1 MSNEQERLYSGES
14 STVQHDQTFQDER
27 YTRYRDT
34 NSEFDDTLDSVVHGG
49 RTSNDQSFSLA
60 TEQRGFGTTRRH
72 YSVDAGLDPVSQL
85 PTNPLGVNI
94 QQSTSFG
101 GILQTTLASTSN
113 TTTAPIVTATP
124 RTSTP
129 LTHTA
134 PLNTMDNLVNQMR
147 HFNLA
152 DTAIRPPDYLPSNA
166 QVQRIHHMELQEQ
179 KSTADTAKQMYNILN
194 ALIHNQPEAA
204 NLIPLRD
211 TLNQQAQ
218 AAAQLA
224 NEKLCSLRKAQTVV
238 NYYKSPIQK
247 PLIQRPP
254 DDYRKTFHRTSPK
267 EIMSVTGVYDPKN
280 GNADF
285 QHIWSKLIGYGQA
298 NYFNEQEYK
307 DALRYILQGD
317 AYDTFLSFEQTNQT
331 FDYMIE
337 YFGQVY
343 MKKRTR
349 DADRQAVDKFARYK
363 DEPLEACMHRSQV
376 AIDRLRH
383 LHRDVEWPE
392 ARKAMRRNILTQVI
406 TDETRKYIQM
416 EEDETLETMGYTYD
430 LETLISMASKYEK
443 IHNKAPKKELPTVFQ
458 VASGG
463 LVEDPHKLKTELQA
477 LKKENFTDKNLLR
490 ELVTELIANPAMP
503 RRFSTNDGRE
513 SRRTSRDDDRRVQRR
528 DGFNASRKMEVDT
541 DPLLPNTPFAPT
553 GSKAYEK
560 RVEFPPRSPTPHPR
574 QPLQQHQQTPRRES
588 SASAPSSGRSPSPY
602 GQRQPERSD
611 SRPRYDNQG
620 YNRPSQDQ
628 NRPPYPPSGPSRPY
642 SRERSYADS
651 NQRRPPSQERNI
663 YSYDR
668 QRSYSNNNRDYSRD
682 RDRPPQQERYD
693 RPRNNYRPRTE
704 YSSER
709 YRENNRDNRS
719 SNYRDY
725 RNYSRDRDREY
736 YRDRPRSIS
745 RDRVQNNNKKN
756 LAIED
761 RSRPRDR
768 SYRGSTNERENEPQS
783 RNRSL
788 TPGSKNV
795 YVTINGVEYKKLPD
809 QEN

>member
-1 MSNEQERLYSGES
+1 MSYEQERIYSGES
-14 STVQHDQTFQDER
+14 LTTQHDPSFQDER
-27 YTRYRDT
+27 YTRYRDP
-34 NSEFDDTLDSVVHGG
+34 NRELDDTFDSVVHGG
-49 RTSNDQSFSLA
+49 RTYNDQSFSLD
-60 TEQRGFGTTRRH
+60 TEQRDYGATRRH
-72 YSVDAGLDPVSQL
+72 YSVDAGFDPVSQL
-85 PTNPLGVNI
+85 STNPLGVNL

-101 GILQTTLASTSN
+101 GILQTTLASTPN
-113 TTTAPIVTATP
+113 TTATPTVTTAP

-129 LTHTA
+129 NTHTA
-134 PLNTMDNLVNQMR
+134 PLGAMDNLVNQMK
-147 HFNLA
+147 HFNIA
-152 DTAIRPPDYLPSNA
+152 DTAIRPPDYLPTNA

-179 KSTADTAKQMYNILN
+179 KSTADTAKLMYNILN

-211 TLNQQAQ
+211 SLNQQAQ
-218 AAAQLA
+218 LATQIA
-224 NEKLCSLRKAQTVV
+224 NEKLCSLKKAQTVV

-383 LHRDVEWPE
+383 LHRDTEWPE

-406 TDETRKYIQM
+406 TEETRKYIQM
-416 EEDETLETMGYTYD
+416 EEDKTLETMGYTYD

-490 ELVTELIANPAMP
+490 ELVTELIANPAML
-503 RRFSTNDGRE
+503 RRFSANDGRE
-513 SRRTSRDDDRRVQRR
+513 SRRTSRDDDRRTQRR

-541 DPLLPNTPFAPT
+541 DPFLPNTPSALT
-553 GSKAYEK
+553 SSKAYEK
-560 RVEFPPRSPTPHPR
+560 RVEFPPRSPTP
-574 QPLQQHQQTPRRES
+574 QPHQQPPRRDS
-588 SASAPSSGRSPSPY
+588 SNSAPSNSRSPSPY
-602 GQRQPERSD
+602 GRRPPDRSD
-611 SRPRYDNQG
+611 SRPRYENRN
-620 YNRPSQDQ
+620 YNRPQQDQ
-628 NRPPYPPSGPSRPY
+628 NWPPDPPRPY
-642 SRERSYADS
+642 SRERIYTDS
-651 NQRRPPSQERNI
+651 NQMRPPSQERNI
-663 YSYDR
+663 YSYDQ
-668 QRSYSNNNRDYSRD
+668 QRNYSNNRDYSRD
-682 RDRPPQQERYD
+682 RDRPPPPNHYD
-693 RPRNNYRPRTE
+693 QPQNDHQPRSD

-709 YRENNRDNRS
+709 NNIRPPD
-719 SNYRDY
+719 YRDY
-725 RNYSRDRDREY
+725 HNYSQDRGRDRDY
-736 YRDRPRSIS
+736 YRNRPRSSS
-745 RDRVQNNNKKN
+745 RDRVQNNNKKT
-756 LAIED
+756 LAIEY

-768 SYRGSTNERENEPQS
+768 SYQNSNNEGEEEPQS

-795 YVTINGVEYKKLPD
+795 YVTINGVEYKKLPN
-809 QEN
+809 QKN